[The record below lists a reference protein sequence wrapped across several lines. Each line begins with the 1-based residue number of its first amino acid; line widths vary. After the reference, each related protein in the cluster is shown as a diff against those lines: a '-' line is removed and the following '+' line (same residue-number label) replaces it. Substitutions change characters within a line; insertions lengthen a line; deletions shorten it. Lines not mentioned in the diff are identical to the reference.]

1 MFNVT
6 SYHRDVSE
14 AKPNGENLKKKK
26 RKSHVLAE
34 GNVAFPS
41 TCSLLFSLGAL
52 LFFGGERHKRGR
64 KRPRQFSHPSMRFFF
79 MSPSH
84 DACVFLS
91 CTFQETSL
99 SLSLLFLRLDDE
111 SIFRADNCILTYLAR
126 PSPILIGNTPMRV
139 CVRTSIVRSVLFIC
153 LIFFL
158 LLSFSSAFVQVRS
171 EELHFEEYD

>member
-1 MFNVT
+1 M
-6 SYHRDVSE
+6 
-14 AKPNGENLKKKK
+14 
-26 RKSHVLAE
+26 
-34 GNVAFPS
+34 
-41 TCSLLFSLGAL
+41 SLFLRLVPFY
-52 LFFGGERHKRGR
+52 
-64 KRPRQFSHPSMRFFF
+64 
-79 MSPSH
+79 
-84 DACVFLS
+84 FLS
-91 CTFQETSL
+91 VRYFSSAESAIKEEENVLVSFLTRRCVSSSCRRRMTRVFSFPVRFKRLL

-126 PSPILIGNTPMRV
+126 PSPILIGNTPM